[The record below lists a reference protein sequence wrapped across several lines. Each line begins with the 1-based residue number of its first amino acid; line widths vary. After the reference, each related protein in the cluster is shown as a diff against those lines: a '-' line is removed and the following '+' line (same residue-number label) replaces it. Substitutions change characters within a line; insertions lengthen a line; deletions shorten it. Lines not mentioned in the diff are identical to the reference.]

1 MTEDRKRIYE
11 FIEENPNSSI
21 TEVVNA
27 LGLTRSQCYK
37 YLSTDHFIGSTVKTP
52 LGHFNTYKLND
63 RQVVANH
70 NVPRHHELHQAFW
83 GMR

>member
-1 MTEDRKRIYE
+1 MTEDRKRIYA
-11 FIEENPNSSI
+11 FIERNPDSSI
-21 TEVVNA
+21 TEVVEA

-37 YLSTDHFIGSTVKTP
+37 YLRTDHFIGTNVKTS
-52 LGHFNTYKLND
+52 LTQYKIFRLND

-70 NVPRHHELHQAFW
+70 NVPRHHEIHQAFW

>member
-1 MTEDRKRIYE
+1 MTEDRKRIYA
-11 FIEENPNSSI
+11 FIEKNPNSSI
-21 TEVVNA
+21 TEVVEA

-37 YLSTDHFIGSTVKTP
+37 YLRTDHFIGTNVKTS
-52 LGHFNTYKLND
+52 LTQYKIFRLND

-70 NVPRHHELHQAFW
+70 NVPRHHEIHQAFW

>member
-37 YLSTDHFIGSTVKTP
+37 YLSTDHFISSNVKTS
-52 LGHFNTYKLND
+52 LTQYKIFRLND

>member
-11 FIEENPNSSI
+11 FIEKNPNSSI
-21 TEVVNA
+21 NDVVDA
-27 LGLTRSQCYK
+27 LGLTKSQCYK
-37 YLSTDHFIGSTVKTP
+37 YLRTDHFLGTIVRAPSTRYTV
-52 LGHFNTYKLND
+52 FRLND

-83 GMR
+83 RK

>member
-1 MTEDRKRIYE
+1 MTEDRKRIYA

-37 YLSTDHFIGSTVKTP
+37 YLSTDHFIASNVKTS
-52 LGHFNTYKLND
+52 LTQYKIFRLND

-70 NVPRHHELHQAFW
+70 NVPRHHEIHQAFW

>member
-37 YLSTDHFIGSTVKTP
+37 YLSTDHFIGTNVKTS
-52 LGHFNTYKLND
+52 LTQYKIFRLND

-70 NVPRHHELHQAFW
+70 NLPRHHEIHQAFW
-83 GMR
+83 GR